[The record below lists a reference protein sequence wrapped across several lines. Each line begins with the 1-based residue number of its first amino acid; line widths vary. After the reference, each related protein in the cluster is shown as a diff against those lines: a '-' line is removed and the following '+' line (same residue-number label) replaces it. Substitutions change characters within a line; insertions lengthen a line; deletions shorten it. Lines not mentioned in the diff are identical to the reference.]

1 MFEKLRRMF
10 RNITASASR
19 SDDEPE
25 SIDNPRP
32 KRANPD
38 PPRRDWFARVQ
49 DRSLDA
55 AELAEVE
62 TRKLEALDR
71 DDPKL
76 SREAER
82 AAEQLL
88 AKIGTPPP
96 RR

>member
-1 MFEKLRRMF
+1 MFERLRRLI
-10 RNITASASR
+10 RTITAP

-49 DRSLDA
+49 DRSLEA

-88 AKIGTPPP
+88 AKVGKPAP

>member
-1 MFEKLRRMF
+1 MFERLRRL
-10 RNITASASR
+10 IPTIPAPSH
-19 SDDEPE
+19 DEPE

-49 DRSLDA
+49 DRSLEA

-88 AKIGTPPP
+88 AKVGKPAP

>member
-1 MFEKLRRMF
+1 MFERLRRLIKS
-10 RNITASASR
+10 ITAPA
-19 SDDEPE
+19 DDEPE
-25 SIDNPRP
+25 SIDSPRP

-82 AAEQLL
+82 AADQLL